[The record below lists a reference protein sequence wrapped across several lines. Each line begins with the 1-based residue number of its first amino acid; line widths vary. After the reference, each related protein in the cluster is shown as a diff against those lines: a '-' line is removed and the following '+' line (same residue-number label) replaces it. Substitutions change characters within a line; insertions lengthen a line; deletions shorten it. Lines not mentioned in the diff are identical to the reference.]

1 MRPSG
6 SCTVCNSPDREA
18 IDRALV
24 TKTASLRILARQFSL
39 GKDALYRHS
48 KHTITPVNMGS
59 ADIDAEII
67 RLRRAQANATRR
79 RDNPAAMKIS
89 QELRNWMKLKVTA
102 ESFQAPERAADQG
115 LSRREA
121 FEVAKQLVEMEVAS
135 GTPGIR
141 DWLEEMLIAVDVPKT
156 LVIDGVQV
164 ADTAHVGSGGLAA
177 PKSFDSGTKP
187 DAQAR
192 RPLSGLEAR

>member
-1 MRPSG
+1 MRASG

-48 KHTITPVNMGS
+48 KHTIAPVNMGS
-59 ADIDAEII
+59 KDIDEEIL

-79 RDNPAAMKIS
+79 RDNAAAMKIS

-102 ESFQAPERAADQG
+102 ESFQSPEKAADQG

-121 FEVAKQLVEMEVAS
+121 LETAKQIVEMEVAA
-135 GTPGIR
+135 GALGLR
-141 DWLEEMLIAVDVPKT
+141 DWLEEILLSASTPVTTVAVESEAT
-156 LVIDGVQV
+156 L
-164 ADTAHVGSGGLAA
+164 
-177 PKSFDSGTKP
+177 
-187 DAQAR
+187 
-192 RPLSGLEAR
+192 